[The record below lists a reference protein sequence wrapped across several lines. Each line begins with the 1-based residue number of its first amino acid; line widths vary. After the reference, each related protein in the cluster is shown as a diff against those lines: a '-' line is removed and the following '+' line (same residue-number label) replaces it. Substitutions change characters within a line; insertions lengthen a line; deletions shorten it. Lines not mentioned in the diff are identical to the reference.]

1 MKRVLALL
9 SLVCVL
15 FLASACHY
23 DVSLSVEATADLLYY
38 SDPVRIT
45 SQETY
50 CVHQKTLSDTDL
62 EWIFLSLLKANHVND
77 DFRAAYLYLSIYDEI
92 GGKFLREE
100 TYGVV
105 YDSFSGHYEFT
116 EM

>member
-1 MKRVLALL
+1 M
-9 SLVCVL
+9 
-15 FLASACHY
+15 
-23 DVSLSVEATADLLYY
+23 
-38 SDPVRIT
+38 
-45 SQETY
+45 
-50 CVHQKTLSDTDL
+50 